1 MLLTAGPPSRRVRVN
16 WRRPW
21 AVIATMLSSQGSLHL
36 VPEVQEAAAAVVLS
50 ELERLLLE
58 HEAAAN
64 NDTAEK
70 KQADDAR
77 LALAEHYTGVLY
89 QLLQPDT
96 SPLVAVDAEAPPLPC
111 LTGPPGSH
119 TMRLRSLVVCS
130 LVLERVLSPPKG
142 SPKLTVYERQYQ
154 LLVRW
159 HLKTHVYEA
168 MLEPDVVQEEGAV
181 DIDQEHPLET
191 TLAAPETPQ
200 APSKYMP
207 EGSSSGTLS
216 LVYVLDRSPGA
227 CLRLAVS
234 ARHEDGLVK
243 VIDLPQLIRSSV
255 GCRDAVTPEEYYHD
269 DSRWQMEIEK
279 SVINSNTNLPTGTKI
294 VPSERTR
301 FLIGESSAANH
312 LGSGLP
318 LRPDCRL
325 YAKDVMLLSLGI
337 DWPIGNNIT
346 GLFDRINHDT
356 VSDDEPL
363 PVSNSL
369 TAHPTASVF
378 ASATNS
384 GVRVWSFGCPALDE
398 PARPLC
404 LFESPKRPSFRDT
417 LRVASWSDDGGML
430 AGISKKGRMSVWSSC
445 RPGKPIIS
453 FNSPFIRGNDVKAL
467 TPSGSLMLICGRQ
480 SPSGSGGA
488 AMVDCRS
495 PELVVQKWNA
505 GPGLEYTCA
514 SGLSQPQELQLGTC
528 DGRVVD
534 LDTRAG
540 GRSKTVMFYG
550 DDHDRSPAI
559 HSLLRYGTDQDGI
572 VAVTHGSA
580 VGVLQAGKD
589 AGSFDSEYT
598 MHKGGMKSAV
608 KAAFSK
614 IGPKLVAAADACGT
628 VAITAGASDEQ
639 LLLHRLP

>member
-1 MLLTAGPPSRRVRVN
+1 
-16 WRRPW
+16 
-21 AVIATMLSSQGSLHL
+21 
-36 VPEVQEAAAAVVLS
+36 
-50 ELERLLLE
+50 
-58 HEAAAN
+58 
-64 NDTAEK
+64 
-70 KQADDAR
+70 
-77 LALAEHYTGVLY
+77 
-89 QLLQPDT
+89 
-96 SPLVAVDAEAPPLPC
+96 
-111 LTGPPGSH
+111 
-119 TMRLRSLVVCS
+119 
-130 LVLERVLSPPKG
+130 
-142 SPKLTVYERQYQ
+142 YQ

-181 DIDQEHPLET
+181 DIGQEHPLET
-191 TLAAPETPQ
+191 TLAAPRRLKLLQSTCPVYRCTPEQ
-200 APSKYMP
+200 DREYLPK
-207 EGSSSGTLS
+207 S
-216 LVYVLDRSPGA
+216 LPLLGIRRQLEWHSITGLCLDRSPGA

-269 DSRWQMEIEK
+269 DSRWQMEIER
-279 SVINSNTNLPTGTKI
+279 SVINSNTILPTGTKI

-301 FLIGESSAANH
+301 FLIDESSAANH

-356 VSDDEPL
+356 VSDDDEPL

-378 ASATNS
+378 ASATSS

-430 AGISKKGRMSVWSSC
+430 AGISKKGRMSIWSSC

-514 SGLSQPQELQLGTC
+514 SGLSQPQQLQLGTC

-540 GRSKTVMFYG
+540 GRSRTVMLYG

-559 HSLLRYGTDQDGI
+559 HSLLRYGPDQDGI

-598 MHKGGMKSAV
+598 LHKGGMKSAV